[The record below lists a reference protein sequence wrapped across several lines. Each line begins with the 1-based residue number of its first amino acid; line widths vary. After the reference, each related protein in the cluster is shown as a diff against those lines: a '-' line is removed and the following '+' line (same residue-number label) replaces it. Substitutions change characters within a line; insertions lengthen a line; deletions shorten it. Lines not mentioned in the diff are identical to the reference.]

1 MISLESEGFY
11 SLWGRVDLP
20 FKQMLRPDHRE
31 KAGPQRNNTDR
42 KTRSKRDK
50 GLKSEVKIGGEIKR
64 NTEGK

>member
-1 MISLESEGFY
+1 MISLECEGLY
-11 SLWGRVDLP
+11 SLWGRIDLP
-20 FKQMLRPDHRE
+20 FKQMLSPNHRD

-64 NTEGK
+64 NTAGK

>member
-1 MISLESEGFY
+1 MGQN
-11 SLWGRVDLP
+11 DLP
-20 FKQMLRPDHRE
+20 FKQMLSPNHRD

-64 NTEGK
+64 NTAGK